1 MHNWWTRVSP
11 PGFDPVFNYT
21 SSSKESSTHFFRQAR
36 DQMGID
42 TTLFAVLIAVV
53 VSAIT
58 GLATSLNT
66 VKRLG
71 RKLVLDMQPEAIDKK
86 LLQSPKWRLSTFKTL
101 NTHILG
107 FE

>member
-21 SSSKESSTHFFRQAR
+21 SSSKESSIHFFRQAR
-36 DQMGID
+36 DQIGID
-42 TTLFAVLIAVV
+42 TTLFAVLIAVE

-86 LLQSPKWRLSTFKTL
+86 LLQSPKWRLSTFKGL